1 MVYAVNVAIFIRN
14 LVGASIH
21 GIGCRKGENYL
32 RAWAKFV
39 CISVT
44 LSRVSG

>member
-21 GIGCRKGENYL
+21 GIGCRKGVTYL
-32 RAWAKFV
+32 EACANFA

-44 LSRVSG
+44 RSRVSG